1 MGIGSIDRR
10 ILKVVSPVELPRSE
24 GPPPAAGPGRPVVDT
39 FETGARG
46 GPVVGF
52 VPPPETPPD
61 LGPVET
67 DSRIVAYE
75 KFIAQ
80 GPPERSDFS
89 DPAHYQ
95 QAHDRYAEERDAL
108 AREAGPAYV
117 EQVEAQL
124 EQTPTGAAVL
134 EAARRA
140 GVEVEVLS
148 DEEYQRRFGGSTANA
163 TDEVVYVRAS
173 AISGEDGASVLL
185 HEFVHALVDSLNP
198 EFSDD
203 LREAWTAA
211 IFEKLG
217 LDPADGARIAEAT
230 EGWSNEVAAE
240 HVATHVL
247 EHELA
252 RQQAGLP
259 PESPEERARYV
270 ERTAEHE
277 LAIDLRNRETEA
289 AKKGEPYTDEQL
301 LEDWASTPQGRANPP
316 PGDTAE
322 EQAANLRA
330 MLETMASE
338 EYAPV
343 DPPAPPPEEGTGTKV
358 PGGN

>member
-1 MGIGSIDRR
+1 MGIGGIERK
-10 ILKVVSPVELPRSE
+10 LLQVATPVARPQPERTSDV
-24 GPPPAAGPGRPVVDT
+24 AGPGISAVDT

-46 GPVVGF
+46 GPAVAF
-52 VPPPETPPD
+52 VAPAETPPD
-61 LGPVET
+61 LGPAGT
-67 DSRIVAYE
+67 DRRILAYE
-75 KFIAQ
+75 KFVAQ
-80 GPPERSDFS
+80 GPPERSEFS

-95 QAHDRYAEERDAL
+95 QAYDRYAAQRDAL

-117 EQVEAQL
+117 EQVEAEL
-124 EQTPTGAAVL
+124 EQTPAGAAVL

-148 DEEYQRRFGGSTANA
+148 DEEYQRRFGGSSANA

-185 HEFVHALVDSLNP
+185 HEFVHATVDSLNP
-198 EFSDD
+198 ELPED
-203 LREAWTAA
+203 LREEWTAA

-217 LDPADGARIAEAT
+217 LDPADGSRIAEAT
-230 EGWSNEVAAE
+230 EGWTNEVAAE

-277 LAIDLRNRETEA
+277 LAIDLRNREAGA
-289 AKKGEPYTDEQL
+289 AERGEPYSDEQL

-322 EQAANLRA
+322 EQAANLRV

-343 DPPAPPPEEGTGTKV
+343 DPPAPAPGGSKV
-358 PGGN
+358 PGED